1 MSGVGLRRRLLVVV
15 SGLCLA
21 LSVAFWVL
29 GERAGVTAAEPTGLA
44 KVPTG
49 AAVLPTSAPVEVSP
63 AAAQPAPPIAAC
75 AGRTGVPRRVAIG
88 GLGVD
93 TVLEQLRA
101 EGGSIGDPVDKD
113 NLGWFPSWPS
123 VQPGAGQGAVLLTG
137 HTYHDD
143 SAVFKESFA
152 STDKL
157 GMLITLT
164 LDDGTLCHYK
174 VVEQL
179 TVAAGDYQQTV
190 ESKDL
195 YDLQQARP
203 ERLLIAT
210 CSGWNGSRHTT
221 ESLVLAEPV
230 APPGA

>member
-1 MSGVGLRRRLLVVV
+1 MSGVGLGRRLLVVV

-21 LSVAFWVL
+21 LSVAFWFL
-29 GERAGVTAAEPTGLA
+29 GQRAGATAAEPTALVQVTTA
-44 KVPTG
+44 G
-49 AAVLPTSAPVEVSP
+49 AATPTSAPAKVSP
-63 AAAQPAPPIAAC
+63 AAAQPATPIAAC
-75 AGRTGVPRRVAIG
+75 AGRTGIPRRVAIA
-88 GLGVD
+88 GLGIN
-93 TVLEQLRA
+93 TVLEQLKA
-101 EGGSIGDPVDKD
+101 ENGSIGDPVDKA

-123 VQPGAGQGAVLLTG
+123 VQPGAGQGAVLLAG

-164 LDDGTLCHYK
+164 LDDGSLCHYK

-179 TVAAGDYQQTV
+179 TVDAGDYQQTV
-190 ESKDL
+190 ESRDL